1 MRLPIASH
9 RDRSVDGTGQAHAN
23 RLWKRVRSCG
33 APGRRRHH
41 LPRRW
46 PHGFPARGL
55 PQWDALAPNGLH
67 EGVEGREVA
76 DYDVRRHGEDLRQ
89 AAALRPPPRER
100 GAQTRERRET
110 QAPATPRS
118 AAPETRQGGEGKQAE
133 VRDEPA
139 ADLVADQD
147 PRERPVAERVQEAAL
162 EVERVPAASDG
173 ADLAAVLP
181 LQRPHTGGE
190 ADGLA
195 DRERPPNLV

>member
-23 RLWKRVRSCG
+23 QLSQRVTSCG
-33 APGRRRHH
+33 APGRRRPH

-55 PQWDALAPNGLH
+55 PQWDALAPHGLH

-118 AAPETRQGGEGKQAE
+118 AAPETRQGECCDE
-133 VRDEPA
+133 VSSAVPQKSSW
-139 ADLVADQD
+139 LLNLNN
-147 PRERPVAERVQEAAL
+147 RPPIIWIGCSHWFPYRVVTFRMAL
-162 EVERVPAASDG
+162 ELKR
-173 ADLAAVLP
+173 L
-181 LQRPHTGGE
+181 
-190 ADGLA
+190 
-195 DRERPPNLV
+195 